1 MNPLQKEEHIFP
13 VTRRLIQLLDTVIQL
28 PRVIKAHDHS
38 PDVRNNKKMVC
49 STLHCLPTRSFP
61 TEDLAGSI
69 YPPQTTIIRAIN
81 VEAYSA
87 TGKIHLRQQAENQ
100 KEHVI

>member
-49 STLHCLPTRSFP
+49 STLHCLPTRSF
-61 TEDLAGSI
+61 L
-69 YPPQTTIIRAIN
+69 IN
-81 VEAYSA
+81 TFEQAS
-87 TGKIHLRQQAENQ
+87 GHIFQQLNKFFE
-100 KEHVI
+100 

>member
-1 MNPLQKEEHIFP
+1 MVPNMRF
-13 VTRRLIQLLDTVIQL
+13 LLTI
-28 PRVIKAHDHS
+28 
-38 PDVRNNKKMVC
+38 
-49 STLHCLPTRSFP
+49 P